1 MMSGTKELSCEQLR
15 KRVSE
20 LERLNVELLNEQ
32 HQETMLDYA
41 WSGNLGHWYY
51 NVETNSVVF
60 DQLKVQALGF
70 EKQDIPET
78 VPYQFFTERLHPED
92 HEQTMQAMRDHLYGK
107 KPVYECS
114 YRIRAKDG
122 SYRWFY
128 DRGKITQRTEDGKP
142 AFLAGIVFDITV
154 SKEKEISLEQENK
167 ELRQEAVTDALTGL
181 PNRRSVHKE
190 LQGRI
195 DLSQAR
201 ELPLSVCMMDID
213 HFKKVNDTYGHVY
226 GDYVLQQVAS
236 VFKEETRGLDLI
248 GRYGGEEFIA
258 IFFGADHDQSV
269 GIAER
274 IREKIAT
281 LKLKDDVS
289 VTISGGVAAY
299 TGQNIDELIEQA
311 DTHLYTAK
319 KQGRNCIVG

>member
-1 MMSGTKELSCEQLR
+1 MSGIKDLPCQELK

-41 WSGNLGHWYY
+41 WSGNLGHWYF

-70 EKQDIPET
+70 EKQDLPET
-78 VPYQFFTERLHPED
+78 VPYHFFTDRLHPED
-92 HEQTMQAMRDHLYGK
+92 YEKTMQAMRDHLTGK

-114 YRIRAKDG
+114 YRIQTKDG
-122 SYRWFY
+122 SYKWFY
-128 DRGKITQRTEDGKP
+128 DRGKITQRTDDGRP
-142 AFLAGIVFDITV
+142 AFLAGIVFDTTEAKQRE
-154 SKEKEISLEQENK
+154 SSLEEENK
-167 ELRQEAVTDALTGL
+167 ELRQEAATDALTGL

-190 LQGRI
+190 LQSRM
-195 DLSQAR
+195 DLSKAR

-213 HFKKVNDTYGHVY
+213 HFKKVNDEHGHVY
-226 GDYVLQQVAS
+226 GDYVLQEVAS

-269 GIAER
+269 SIAER
-274 IREKIAT
+274 IREKVQA
-281 LKLKDDVS
+281 LKLKDQVS
-289 VTISGGVAAY
+289 VTISGGVAAF
-299 TGQNIDELIEQA
+299 TDQNITELIEQA
-311 DTHLYTAK
+311 DARLYTAK
-319 KQGRNCIVG
+319 HQGRNRIVG